1 MNIEHCDCLSWFS
14 RKCESQEQ
22 DGETLSPRLRCGVD
36 QRPAILPWL
45 SDLLGCGRATPRPTN
60 RQLCCRAMA
69 GALCAPPYARPF
81 SRVKFST
88 ADAKS
93 LHQNLVAGRLG
104 TPPTNPDLHAVRPP
118 PPP

>member
-69 GALCAPPYARPF
+69 GALCAPPYARLF
-81 SRVKFST
+81 LRVKLST
-88 ADAKS
+88 AKAQS
-93 LHQNLVAGRLG
+93 LAR
-104 TPPTNPDLHAVRPP
+104 TPVSGAVRSPP
-118 PPP
+118 LNAGLSPLGPAL

>member
-22 DGETLSPRLRCGVD
+22 DGETLSPQLRCGVD

-69 GALCAPPYARPF
+69 GALCAPPYARAF
-81 SRVKFST
+81 SRAKMST
-88 ADAKS
+88 AKAQAVDPTHVS
-93 LHQNLVAGRLG
+93 GG
-104 TPPTNPDLHAVRPP
+104 GWTPPAHHA
-118 PPP
+118 